1 MTYSL
6 DTILQLEN
14 TPEFNKLDQ
23 QFNAFN
29 PFKVLRVAKYEIRHS
44 NVLAWLFDP
53 NENH

>member
-23 QFNAFN
+23 QFNEFN
-29 PFKVLRVAKYEIRHS
+29 PFKILRVAK
-44 NVLAWLFDP
+44 
-53 NENH
+53 